1 LVHVKMRLTAKDVA
15 LITCFT
21 ALYAVFAAIP
31 LFQLLGMPSKS
42 ITAAA
47 ITAPIIGIILGPYI
61 GTVSAILGG
70 TIGFFY
76 GSFAP
81 WNFISGI
88 VATLCAGLLYK
99 GKRIIC
105 FSVYFLLLIIFG
117 FYPATGPVWLF
128 PLSMWFQIT
137 CLFILASP
145 LQSASIRNLKSNSN
159 SKLVFSFFITSLT
172 ATMAGQI
179 SGSLTF
185 MMLTPN
191 SLESWLVT
199 WQGLTIVYPVERII
213 IALGSAF
220 IGASLFK
227 ILRSTNLL
235 QAINRESEKFP

>member
-1 LVHVKMRLTAKDVA
+1 MRLTAKDVA

-47 ITAPIIGIILGPYI
+47 ITVPIIGIILGPYV

-81 WNFISGI
+81 WNFVSGT

-117 FYPATGPVWLF
+117 FYPTTGPVWLF
-128 PLSMWFQIT
+128 PLSMWFQIA

-145 LQSASIRNLKSNSN
+145 LQSVSIRNLKSNSN
-159 SKLVFSFFITSLT
+159 SKL
-172 ATMAGQI
+172 AGQI

-213 IALGSAF
+213 IALGSAL